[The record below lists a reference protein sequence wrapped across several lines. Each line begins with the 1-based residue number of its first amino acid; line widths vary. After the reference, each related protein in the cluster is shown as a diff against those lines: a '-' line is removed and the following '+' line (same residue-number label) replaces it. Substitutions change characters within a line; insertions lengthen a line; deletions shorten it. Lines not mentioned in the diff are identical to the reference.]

1 MPIGAH
7 SHARAMSAFAAV
19 PAGWPVTLTPRG
31 DRALRVGSWRPSAPG
46 PRTVGAARHNLLAP
60 GALERLGSRPAM
72 PAAWSDRAVPS
83 GSRSM
88 AASTS
93 RAGARPARSAAT
105 GGPHGLPMPTPF
117 GPPGRGAVAGAG
129 SGSSAAA
136 GSSVAA
142 AILLAGLLLFSQPL
156 RRFRLMPVMPGPVG
170 FASLQQR
177 PG

>member
-1 MPIGAH
+1 M
-7 SHARAMSAFAAV
+7 RATWSD
-19 PAGWPVTLTPRG
+19 L
-31 DRALRVGSWRPSAPG
+31 
-46 PRTVGAARHNLLAP
+46 
-60 GALERLGSRPAM
+60 AM
-72 PAAWSDRAVPS
+72 PSV
-83 GSRSM
+83 SRNV

-93 RAGARPARSAAT
+93 RAAVHPARSGST

-129 SGSSAAA
+129 SGLSAAA
-136 GSSVAA
+136 GSTVAA
-142 AILLAGLLLFSQPL
+142 AILLAALLLFSQPL